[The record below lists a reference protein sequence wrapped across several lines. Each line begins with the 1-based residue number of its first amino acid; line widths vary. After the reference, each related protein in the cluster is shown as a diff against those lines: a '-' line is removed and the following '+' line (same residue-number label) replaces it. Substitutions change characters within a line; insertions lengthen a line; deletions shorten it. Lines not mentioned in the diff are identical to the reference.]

1 MAVILLPFAI
11 VAVIAIFVG
20 APWAIHKKLDLP
32 TLLIPALCWLLLFH
46 FTGDRRLFFPY
57 AIMFA
62 ATLALRTTW
71 AHAIGLVALFLM
83 IRVLQ
88 DAAMNV
94 LLVELVV
101 AIAAL
106 LPIYFVQKRWQLN
119 WPGRAAVALA
129 SSMLAFFGLIF

>member
-1 MAVILLPFAI
+1 MAAIFLPFAI
-11 VAVIAIFVG
+11 IAVITILGG

-57 AIMFA
+57 TILFA
-62 ATLALRTTW
+62 AHLALRTTW
-71 AHAIGLVALFLM
+71 AHAIGVVVLFLM

-94 LLVELVV
+94 LLVELIV

-106 LPIYFVQKRWQLN
+106 LPIYFFKKKWQLT
-119 WPGRAAVALA
+119 WPGRAAVAIW